1 MSARISY
8 TDHSRQQRQTNRA
21 GTARLAFCSQSHAP
35 VTDPVIPARYVC
47 SHAHLAHHLRHLCHP
62 PPQRSAPN
70 RRPPT
75 QHRRHA
81 IPATRSR
88 SATKTD
94 RPAAASHTRAMHS
107 HPEHD
112 PAPVQEGRLDLHRL
126 RRPLESHPP
135 SEPGRD
141 PCRESCREPGR
152 VGPAH
157 HGNHVHTLL
166 TAPPHLHGKQIRK
179 WLKRWLSQ
187 SLTQA
192 FGPPPKC
199 WWAQAG
205 STKPIKNKQY
215 LINATNYINKQRTST
230 K

>member
-1 MSARISY
+1 MHTWHITFGTYATRLHNDPRPTVDRRHNIVG
-8 TDHSRQQRQTNRA
+8 TPFPPPDPDRQQK
-21 GTARLAFCSQSHAP
+21 P
-35 VTDPVIPARYVC
+35 TDPPLHLTREQCIHIQNTIP
-47 SHAHLAHHLRHLCHP
+47 HLCKKGGWTFIACA
-62 PPQRSAPN
+62 APF
-70 RRPPT
+70 
-75 QHRRHA
+75 
-81 IPATRSR
+81 
-88 SATKTD
+88 
-94 RPAAASHTRAMHS
+94 
-107 HPEHD
+107 
-112 PAPVQEGRLDLHRL
+112 
-126 RRPLESHPP
+126 ESHPP